1 MRKVSIVEL
10 LLISEGRCRKESWE
24 KYAHV
29 GGIGVDHFDLNLTNV
44 PAAVTCPPIA
54 SVPLPWAHECARGS
68 CVRGIT
74 LEGSVT
80 EQRGERGGGRGG
92 ERGGRGRREREG

>member
-1 MRKVSIVEL
+1 MEPHRTLMGPNRSSMGSQWARMGPEAKIPYEFL
-10 LLISEGRCRKESWE
+10 
-24 KYAHV
+24 Y
-29 GGIGVDHFDLNLTNV
+29 HFDLNLTNV

-80 EQRGERGGGRGG
+80 EQRGSTADQSERI
-92 ERGGRGRREREG
+92 